1 MFRFAHPDFLYLLF
15 LLPALVAFYVYTM
28 IVKKKA
34 IKKYGN
40 PTLLAELMPE
50 V

>member
-15 LLPALVAFYVYTM
+15 LLPALVAFYVYAM

-34 IKKYGN
+34 NIKS
-40 PTLLAELMPE
+40 PDAQIET
-50 V
+50 

>member
-15 LLPALVAFYVYTM
+15 ILPFLVAFYVYVV
-28 IVKKKA
+28 IRKKKA
-34 IKKYGN
+34 IKRYGN
-40 PTLLAELMPE
+40 P